1 MFKKYILALV
11 LVLLGVVSVAKASG
25 NKVYVCH
32 VTSSDKNPVVLI
44 DVSVSALQTM
54 LDNGDYLLPEGQ
66 FTCEGGDPL
75 PE

>member
-11 LVLLGVVSVAKASG
+11 LVLLGVVGVAKASG

-32 VTSSDKNPVVLI
+32 VTGSEKNPVVLI
-44 DVSVSALQTM
+44 DVSASALQTM
-54 LDNGDYLLPEGQ
+54 LDNGDYLLPDGQ
-66 FTCEGGDPL
+66 ASCEGGDPL